1 MMSSLLATVVAS
13 SLFTSSLAAVVERPL
28 RPRAPSAAQIRA
40 ATPAERAVAPSD
52 GYMFG
57 DLPVAGPLA
66 EQLRGSGF
74 EKPTPIQAAAMM
86 PIVRGQHALV
96 HAETGS
102 GKTLAYLLPLLSR
115 CHASKPSQVLVVVP
129 SRELAVQ
136 IGAVVER
143 LWPWH
148 GTQRAFLLTE
158 GAPAAELHARLERA
172 ACPVI
177 VATPK
182 PLLAVVT
189 HLAGTPKLYSR
200 RALEVAGGP
209 LARLAAGLRAVV
221 LDEADALLLSR
232 EMAMSGGPQ
241 RKSYKQLAGRGGGD
255 VKAPERFTR
264 PAARALQGLLTAR
277 RTSFGGGGGGGA
289 AGGRRRGPK
298 PLQVVACSATVT
310 YRLQQEVERLV
321 PPDASKKGKPG
332 ALALLAP
339 HAAGKEGDARKRRT
353 GERGRAAVGVPRAIQ
368 HCWLPVGDS
377 SYLDGGDRKPA
388 AIAAAVRALR
398 PRASLLFLPDDA
410 PFRATLAALRAEDGV
425 DAHAVHELMGLDADA
440 HSSGGY
446 DALEAALRRDGGG
459 GAAGE
464 EAAEGGESEEGG
476 DSDSLLLVSTWGAS
490 RGLDLGA
497 VDVVLLY
504 ELPRS
509 ADEYLHLAGRTGRNG
524 RAGRVVS
531 FLTREE
537 EAQLGVIT
545 RQLGVSIRPDAELAL
560 KLMEERE
567 GEGEGEGEV

>member
-1 MMSSLLATVVAS
+1 
-13 SLFTSSLAAVVERPL
+13 
-28 RPRAPSAAQIRA
+28 
-40 ATPAERAVAPSD
+40 
-52 GYMFG
+52 MFG

-277 RTSFGGGGGGGA
+277 RTSFGGGGGGGGGA

-332 ALALLAP
+332 ALALS
-339 HAAGKEGDARKRRT
+339 RRT
-353 GERGRAAVGVPRAIQ
+353 PPARRATRASGAPASAAAPPSASLARSNTAGSPSATAATSTAATASPPRSPRRCARCGRARRSSSSPMTRRSARRSPRCAPRTVSTRTR
-368 HCWLPVGDS
+368 CTS
-377 SYLDGGDRKPA
+377 SWASTPTRTPPA
-388 AIAAAVRALR
+388 ATTRSRRRCAATAAARRA
-398 PRASLLFLPDDA
+398 
-410 PFRATLAALRAEDGV
+410 
-425 DAHAVHELMGLDADA
+425 
-440 HSSGGY
+440 
-446 DALEAALRRDGGG
+446 RRRRRRRGGG
-459 GAAGE
+459 G
-464 EAAEGGESEEGG
+464 
-476 DSDSLLLVSTWGAS
+476 DSLLLVSTWGAS

-567 GEGEGEGEV
+567 GGEGEGEV

>member
-459 GAAGE
+459 AAGEAAEGGE
-464 EAAEGGESEEGG
+464 EAAEG
-476 DSDSLLLVSTWGAS
+476 DSLLLVSTWGAS

-567 GEGEGEGEV
+567 GGEGEV

>member
-255 VKAPERFTR
+255 VKAPERFTK
-264 PAARALQGLLTAR
+264 P
-277 RTSFGGGGGGGA
+277 TSKA
-289 AGGRRRGPK
+289 VQAVLK
-298 PLQVVACSATVT
+298 CYQVRIYT
-310 YRLQQEVERLV
+310 
-321 PPDASKKGKPG
+321 
-332 ALALLAP
+332 
-339 HAAGKEGDARKRRT
+339 
-353 GERGRAAVGVPRAIQ
+353 I
-368 HCWLPVGDS
+368 
-377 SYLDGGDRKPA
+377 
-388 AIAAAVRALR
+388 
-398 PRASLLFLPDDA
+398 
-410 PFRATLAALRAEDGV
+410 
-425 DAHAVHELMGLDADA
+425 
-440 HSSGGY
+440 
-446 DALEAALRRDGGG
+446 
-459 GAAGE
+459 
-464 EAAEGGESEEGG
+464 
-476 DSDSLLLVSTWGAS
+476 
-490 RGLDLGA
+490 
-497 VDVVLLY
+497 
-504 ELPRS
+504 
-509 ADEYLHLAGRTGRNG
+509 
-524 RAGRVVS
+524 
-531 FLTREE
+531 
-537 EAQLGVIT
+537 
-545 RQLGVSIRPDAELAL
+545 
-560 KLMEERE
+560 
-567 GEGEGEGEV
+567 

>member
-1 MMSSLLATVVAS
+1 MMFTSSLLAAVVAS
-13 SLFTSSLAAVVERPL
+13 SLFATSLAAVVERPL

-298 PLQVVACSATVT
+298 ALQVVACSATVT

-459 GAAGE
+459 AAGE
-464 EAAEGGESEEGG
+464 AAAEGGEVESG
-476 DSDSLLLVSTWGAS
+476 DSLLLVSTWGAS

-567 GEGEGEGEV
+567 GEGEV